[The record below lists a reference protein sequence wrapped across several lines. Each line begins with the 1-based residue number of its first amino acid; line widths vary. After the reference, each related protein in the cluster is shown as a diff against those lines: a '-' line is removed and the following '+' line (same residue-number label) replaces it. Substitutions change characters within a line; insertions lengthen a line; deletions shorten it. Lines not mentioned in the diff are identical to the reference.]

1 MKFCTATFALALALA
16 AIVCSAT
23 NVPDEISPKHFIE
36 ELTKKQKHCIFSV
49 YDDTS
54 CAVMAA
60 MDVCDKFDGGKIRLL
75 SQTM

>member
-1 MKFCTATFALALALA
+1 MKFCTATFALALA

-36 ELTKKQKHCIFSV
+36 ELTKEQKHCIFSV
-49 YDDTS
+49 YDDSS

-60 MDVCDKFDGGKIRLL
+60 MDVCDKIDGGRLVDY
-75 SQTM
+75 